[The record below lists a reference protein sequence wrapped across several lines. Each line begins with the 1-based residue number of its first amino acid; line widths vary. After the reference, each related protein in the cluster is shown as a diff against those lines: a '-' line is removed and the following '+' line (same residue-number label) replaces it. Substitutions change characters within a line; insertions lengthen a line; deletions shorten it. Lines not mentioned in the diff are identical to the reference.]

1 MTMLTATPLPALGS
15 AWLRWLGLHMQPD
28 AVIVYKKILQA
39 EARAVRDDSQEK
51 VLLARVVGYFLI
63 GLYAW
68 RHILGDRPFTKV
80 IEEVMAS
87 PQDDGSGV
95 ECDDSVIF
103 AVGRWYRG
111 RVIAAC
117 TLCCSSGVI

>member
-1 MTMLTATPLPALGS
+1 MHT
-15 AWLRWLGLHMQPD
+15 QPD

-39 EARAVRDDSQEK
+39 EARVVRDDNQEE

-63 GLYAW
+63 ELYVR

-80 IEEVMAS
+80 IEEVMPS
-87 PQDDGSGV
+87 PQNDGSGV

-117 TLCCSSGVI
+117 TLCRPPGVI